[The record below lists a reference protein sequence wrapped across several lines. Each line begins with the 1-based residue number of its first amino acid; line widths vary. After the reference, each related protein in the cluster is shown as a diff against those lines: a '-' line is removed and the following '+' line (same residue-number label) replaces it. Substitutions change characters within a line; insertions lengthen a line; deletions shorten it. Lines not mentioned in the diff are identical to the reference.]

1 MSESD
6 LLAAEGEENSGEED
20 KKDGEVEVRRWEAIC
35 GHSHRG
41 KVRAL
46 DPMVVASEH
55 PVE

>member
-6 LLAAEGEENSGEED
+6 LVAAQGEGD

-41 KVRAL
+41 KVRVL